1 MRSIF
6 SELHQRFMA
15 TQAGDIQKG
24 ELVRCLYFTCVHP
37 SARRQGVMNALWRH
51 SIDVARENGYEAI
64 TAQASTEDTRRV
76 LNDELGF
83 TQVAD
88 VSYKD
93 FVVPPAD
100 VVQGG
105 YVGAVFAELCEKSP
119 QQYGGGLSI
128 HVRRIP
134 SNLYV

>member
-1 MRSIF
+1 
-6 SELHQRFMA
+6 MA
-15 TQAGDIQKG
+15 TQVGDIQKG
-24 ELVRCLYFTCVHP
+24 ELIRCLYFTCVHP

-76 LNDELGF
+76 LNAELGF

-88 VSYKD
+88 VNYKD

-105 YVGAVFAELCEKSP
+105 YSGAVFSELVEKSA
-119 QQYGGGLSI
+119 QQYAGGISI
-128 HVRRIP
+128 HIRRIP